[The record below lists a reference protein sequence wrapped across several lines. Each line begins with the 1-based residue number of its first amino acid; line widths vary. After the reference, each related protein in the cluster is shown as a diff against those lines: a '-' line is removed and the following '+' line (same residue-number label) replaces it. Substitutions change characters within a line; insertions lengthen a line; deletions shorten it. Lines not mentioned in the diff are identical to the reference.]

1 MITVSSFQGFLV
13 IGFVKIRPPGRRE
26 CSFWASSVSRGGTR
40 SVISRIPAFVF
51 ISFVTFRTI
60 ALRTNTDPLFQSTPP
75 LEGDQLARPESRPEG
90 ELQQAPEGSLRSEEN
105 DTHLLGRE
113 GIRRTGLKGQ
123 VLDPVHRVPVDD
135 PAIEGIAQCALQMN
149 ENVVDALSYG

>member
-26 CSFWASSVSRGGTR
+26 YSFWASSVT
-40 SVISRIPAFVF
+40 SRIPAFVF
-51 ISFVTFRTI
+51 VSFVTFRTI

-75 LEGDQLARPESRPEG
+75 LEGDQLACPESRPEG

-135 PAIEGIAQCALQMN
+135 PVIEGIAQSALQMN
-149 ENVVDALSYG
+149 ENVVDAIAYG